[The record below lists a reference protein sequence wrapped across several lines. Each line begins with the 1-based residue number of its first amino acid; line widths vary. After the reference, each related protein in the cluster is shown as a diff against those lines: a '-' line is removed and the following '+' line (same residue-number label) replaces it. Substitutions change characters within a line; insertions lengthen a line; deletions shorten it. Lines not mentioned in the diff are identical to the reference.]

1 MTLLLTTS
9 GLPIVVASFGS
20 DDEFILRQDS
30 RDPQPVVEHERVIPG
45 VVSGP
50 SHLHDPQL
58 PLHPELPLAG
68 EPQVEDSVREVFLLV
83 LRVRRAGGAIRP
95 HVGRQLAE
103 EEGRALQVAEPVD
116 EGEHLLSRLSELGE
130 DFEGIEGI
138 EDEQTVIE
146 GLANPLRVQLE
157 QIHPR
162 LRGRTGQ
169 LLPQGAQ
176 VEDAQFPVRVFQPVS
191 ESLRMI
197 DEARPALF
205 QGDVEAADA
214 GEGVGMQDV
223 VRQGR
228 LHRARSSGDE
238 NDAPR
243 RDAAA
248 EDFVEA
254 FHFRRDAVH
263 SGPSAIRTRFFR
275 IDSICRWIRSFSC
288 GRSTT
293 SARLPRSTAARSAIR
308 TRSALLRS
316 SGSLPRLASC
326 LRKTPSPASPS
337 WSTKTARA
345 RSNNGSG
352 SLKASAAAKSSS
364 ISLPFQ

>member
-68 EPQVEDSVREVFLLV
+68 EPQVENPVREVFFLV

-95 HVGRQLAE
+95 HVCRQLAE

-116 EGEHLLSRLSELGE
+116 EGEHLLSRLSELRE
-130 DFEGIEGI
+130 DLEGIEGI

-146 GLANPLRVQLE
+146 GLADALGVQLK
-157 QIHPR
+157 QVHPR

-169 LLPQGAQ
+169 LFPQGAQ
-176 VEDAQFPVRVFQPVS
+176 VENAQLPVRVFKPVS
-191 ESLRMI
+191 ESLRVI

-205 QGDVEAADA
+205 QGHVAATDPC
-214 GEGVGMQDV
+214 ERVRMQDV

-228 LHRARSSGDE
+228 LHRARGSRDE
-238 NDAPR
+238 DDAPL

-254 FHFRRDAVH
+254 FHLRLDALH
-263 SGPSAIRTRFFR
+263 SVPSAIRTSFCR

-293 SARLPRSTAARSAIR
+293 SARLLKSTAARSAIR
-308 TRSALLRS
+308 TRSPLLRS
-316 SGSLPRLASC
+316 SGFLPTLASWV
-326 LRKTPSPASPS
+326 RKTPSPAPPS
-337 WSTKTARA
+337 CSTKTVRA
-345 RSNNGSG
+345 LSNNGSG
-352 SLKASAAAKSSS
+352 SLRESAAANSSS